1 MQICKFYTSKVHGNR
16 LWSFATTL
24 LLPCCQ
30 VQSKDRA
37 FSFRD
42 DTYSQ
47 GELYQMFQEILGVSA
62 LDHQMFAAKKQVCG
76 VEVWD
81 GTQKEGVDVWEREGV
96 GVWSGAGG
104 KVRMCGRGKVLEVE
118 VGEGS
123 CGSVGGGEVEWGV

>member
-1 MQICKFYTSKVHGNR
+1 MRIKCGFINILLMKFHGNR
-16 LWSFATTL
+16 PCSLAGAL

-30 VQSKDRA
+30 VQSKERA

-76 VEVWD
+76 V
-81 GTQKEGVDVWEREGV
+81 GLEGRVWECGV
-96 GVWSGAGG
+96 G
-104 KVRMCGRGKVLEVE
+104 RCGRWEMGVGK
-118 VGEGS
+118 GR
-123 CGSVGGGEVEWGV
+123 CGSVGRGEVEWGVWYPLLQCGLCW

>member
-1 MQICKFYTSKVHGNR
+1 MRIKCGFINIFLMKFHGNR
-16 LWSFATTL
+16 PCSLASAL

-30 VQSKDRA
+30 VQSKERA

-76 VEVWD
+76 V
-81 GTQKEGVDVWEREGV
+81 
-96 GVWSGAGG
+96 GVWGG
-104 KVRMCGRGKVLEVE
+104 KVWEAGVGQERCGIVGEGKRGSGRGKVWE
-118 VGEGS
+118 
-123 CGSVGGGEVEWGV
+123 CGKG

>member
-1 MQICKFYTSKVHGNR
+1 MKFHGNR
-16 LWSFATTL
+16 PCSLASAL

-30 VQSKDRA
+30 VQSKERA

-76 VEVWD
+76 V
-81 GTQKEGVDVWEREGV
+81 GLGGKVWEAGV
-96 GVWSGAGG
+96 GV
-104 KVRMCGRGKVLEVE
+104 
-118 VGEGS
+118 GEGR
-123 CGSVGGGEVEWGV
+123 CGMVGGGEVE